1 MKTMKKLFGIVLMLM
16 VSMVTS
22 ADELVKFDTNEF
34 TGGKVEKTLEEVLL
48 PEKEGDPVFI
58 KVTIT
63 VIPDD
68 DYYITKEDIVV
79 MATYPLPETPAV
91 NTRTEGE
98 EEKKPEF
105 ANQIEL
111 VGDDPQYLKE
121 KRFYTFTIEKGF
133 GVWVTEANFHQ
144 AETSGEIGTVKWSLK
159 ADEAKAEDKKLTLTL
174 EGEGTASLDG
184 SAPWAMQLSDIA
196 SVIIGKGVTALGAD
210 LFKGCDNLTSVE
222 IQRDESVITLGDG
235 AIPAGV
241 TIDVPGNIYNMY
253 KMNDGWKKDFKVD
266 SENAIEMKGV
276 KFVENKNKF
285 DVFAASEKD
294 KTWEIPVGVTGY
306 SITGVQGSKIL
317 YNKVDDIKAGDVVLL
332 FSDKIQTN
340 DELALFTSYT
350 EQKTPEPPAAN
361 EGNNEKSRTRVAE
374 GEEEEKDPV
383 IPFVLKVVKEDPD
396 KKAEDQGL
404 DVTLGQVY
412 MLYNDVFYPTQ
423 AGRIPVGGIYL
434 EEVKDENVVPKEN
447 VDKKSFA
454 RLYLTLDS
462 AANADDAITAI
473 DNSPLS
479 IVHCPLSTS
488 WYDLRGRKLNAAP
501 TAKGVYIREG
511 KKYVVK

>member
-34 TGGKVEKTLEEVLL
+34 IGGTVKKTSEEVVSA
-48 PEKEGDPVFI
+48 ERVEPVMVQ
-58 KVTIT
+58 VTIT
-63 VIPDD
+63 VEPASGF
-68 DYYITKEDIVV
+68 YITKDDIVV
-79 MATYPLPETPAV
+79 MATYPLDPTPAE
-91 NTRTEGE
+91 TRADEDGV
-98 EEKKPEF
+98 KKPEF
-105 ANQIEL
+105 VDKIALE
-111 VGDDPQYLKE
+111 GDDPQKLTDSRE
-121 KRFYTFTIEKGF
+121 YTFTIEKGF
-133 GVWVTEANFHQ
+133 GAWVTEANFHQ

-222 IQRDESVITLGDG
+222 IQRDESVITLGG

-253 KMNDGWKKDFKVD
+253 KMNDSWSSFNVD
-266 SENAIEMKGV
+266 SKKENVVKMENV
-276 KFVENKNKF
+276 KFVKGKNQF
-285 DVFAASEKD
+285 DVYVSD
-294 KTWEIPVGVTGY
+294 KNQKIPVGVSGY
-306 SITGVQGSKIL
+306 TITGVQGDKIL
-317 YNKVDDIKAGDVVLL
+317 YKKVDNITAGEPLLL
-332 FSDKIQTN
+332 FSDQIISDDLRTV
-340 DELALFTSYT
+340 DLTAY
-350 EQKTPEPPAAN
+350 
-361 EGNNEKSRTRVAE
+361 RTREGA
-374 GEEEEKDPV
+374 GEEVPV
-383 IPFVLKVVKEDPD
+383 VDFALKVVTKDPKKKED
-396 KKAEDQGL
+396 EDQGL
-404 DVTLGQVY
+404 DVKLGQVY

-434 EEVKDENVVPKEN
+434 EEVKKEGQSR
-447 VDKKSFA
+447 SFA
-454 RLYLTLDS
+454 RLYLTLDG
-462 AANADDAITAI
+462 AADADDAITAI